1 MWCVELLHHLEEEGK
16 IGVTILL
23 HAELLHRVHQP
34 VYLFH
39 QSVYRWPQHRVA
51 SGDDNDLAVAQVMTP
66 LPRVT
71 VAEGEVRTQAMAP
84 FPQEL

>member
-1 MWCVELLHHLEEEGK
+1 MWCVELLHHIKEEGK

-23 HAELLHRVHQP
+23 HAELLHRVHQ
-34 VYLFH
+34 VGYLLH
-39 QSVYRWPQHRVA
+39 QSVCRWPQRRVA
-51 SGDDNDLAVAQVMTP
+51 SADDNDLAAAQVMTP

-71 VAEGEVRTQAMAP
+71 VAEAEVRTQAMAP

>member
-23 HAELLHRVHQP
+23 HAELLHRVHQA
-34 VYLFH
+34 VYLLH
-39 QSVYRWPQHRVA
+39 QSVCRWPQHRVA

-71 VAEGEVRTQAMAP
+71 VGEGEVRTQAMAP